1 MIRHP
6 FRKPLFGAQLDLD
19 HSHSVG
25 LVACFRLAEHWTG
38 GDDGSG
44 FFAGVVLD
52 ESKFRNHATLSN
64 TGAPT
69 NEGSPYGP
77 VRGWVRGGGG
87 QIVTVPN
94 RVEYEIDGT
103 VRTTFSMESLVAPHS
118 SNPSSGVGII
128 FAYGDAGLDSAV
140 TNQGYG
146 LGCNPSLNR
155 IFGRVGTTAA
165 NAPNGALTCDDQT
178 WSHVVLTYD
187 GANFRRY
194 VNGKLIGTTA
204 KTGYTS
210 STGQALGIGNT
221 PTGSSTTRAFRGRI
235 AHARLFVN
243 RVLDQ
248 MTIEEMSLSPYAAW
262 LGDIATRHAWYFMA
276 GSPIVVGTQSLQL
289 RGNIRGVNTQSLQMR
304 GNIRGVQVQ
313 TVDMRAR
320 ILRVPPTLQM
330 RANLAEPE
338 TVADGIID
346 AWEISDNFGEFSR
359 QFSLTATEIATFA
372 PGNEVRIKAGYDENR
387 ITLINA
393 TTDQVTVQTG
403 TDNVKV
409 SVSGRDAGARE
420 IASIRITKTWDS
432 TPPKTMP
439 TAHQVITEASAAA
452 GLGIGVLDFPNYSL
466 YQPFVAIGR
475 TVLEIV
481 SELAE
486 PFNQFARVQYVTEIR
501 DRLLSV
507 RKLDY
512 LNVPSGGYQL
522 TREEHA
528 SQGRVQRLYLDDPRL
543 NEVDFFVIRGA
554 SWTTPK
560 TDLGSTTKIEY
571 SRTVATEEV
580 QASIVGVVQA
590 PADVS
595 VVTTSAAITKDVITE
610 TTVVSLCYGDKVLT
624 QTHEE
629 VIDDVLSS
637 RSIERYW
644 YFEPGENVRS
654 ISADTDL
661 ISLQSATPSSAA
673 LLWVIHSKRWAHVD
687 RGTTETFVNDRHTL
701 TQVGAATVF
710 IEKFREVTQ
719 YYYNDSHEVI
729 TEVHTTQSFD
739 EDTGRWGIAN
749 HDTRTHSQVT
759 GGNVRTTLLKYTF
772 EDSRFKLD
780 TADVQNVGGTRPKP
794 NAPASKM
801 DVVTHQAQ
809 APAGEVD
816 ADGEPIDFGEGHYIW
831 SFEHPYI
838 GQSVCDDLY
847 AETQRERDFQLAGY
861 RWEELQFEGI
871 LNPNI
876 RTGQPLSIEVADG
889 VFKDYWAVSVQ
900 HQFTWNHAATSGTA
914 RRLTLEELS

>member
-6 FRKPLFGAQLDLD
+6 FQKPLFGAQLDLD
-19 HSHSVG
+19 HPHSVG

-38 GDDGSG
+38 GDDGSS
-44 FFAGVVLD
+44 FFAGTVLD

-69 NEGSPYGP
+69 NEGSLYGP

-87 QIVTVPN
+87 QFVTIPN
-94 RVEYEIDGT
+94 RAEYEINGT
-103 VRTTFSMESLVAPHS
+103 TRTTFSMESLVAPHS
-118 SNPSSGVGII
+118 SNPSSGVGVI
-128 FAYGDAGLDSAV
+128 FVYGDAGLDSAV

-165 NAPNGALTCDDQT
+165 NAPNGALTCDDKT

-187 GANFRRY
+187 GSNFRRY

-204 KTGYTS
+204 KVGYTS

-221 PTGSSTTRAFRGRI
+221 PTGSNTTRTFRGRI

-248 MTIEEMSLSPYAAW
+248 MTIEEMALAPYAAW
-262 LGDIATRHAWYFMA
+262 LGDIGTRLSWYFMA
-276 GSPIVVGTQSLQL
+276 GSPIVVGSQSIQL
-289 RGNIRGVNTQSLQMR
+289 RGNIRGTNTQSLQMR
-304 GNIRGVQVQ
+304 SNIRGVQVQ
-313 TVDMRAR
+313 TLDMRAR
-320 ILRVPPTLQM
+320 ILTVPPSIQM
-330 RANLAEPE
+330 RASLAEPE

-346 AWEISDNFGEFSR
+346 SWEISDTFGEFSR

-393 TTDQVTVQTG
+393 ATDQVTVQTG

-420 IASIRITKTWDS
+420 IAAIRITKTWRS
-432 TPPKTMP
+432 TPTKTMP

-571 SRTVATEEV
+571 LRTVATVEV
-580 QASIVGVVQA
+580 QSSISGVVQA
-590 PADVS
+590 PGDVT
-595 VVTTSAAITKDVITE
+595 VVTTNPAITKEVITE
-610 TTVVSLCYGDKVLT
+610 TTTISLCYGDKVLSRI
-624 QTHEE
+624 EE
-629 VIDDVLSS
+629 IVVNDELSA
-637 RSIERYW
+637 RTVERYW

-654 ISADTDL
+654 MSADVEL
-661 ISLQSATPSSAA
+661 VSLQSATPSSAA
-673 LLWVIHSKRWAHVD
+673 LLWQVHTKRSALID
-687 RGTTETFVNDRHTL
+687 RNGTT
-701 TQVGAATVF
+701 VF
-710 IEKFREVTQ
+710 AEKLREVTQ
-719 YYYNDSHEVI
+719 YYYTDSHEVGS
-729 TEVHTTQSFD
+729 EVQTSQEFD

-749 HDTRTHSQVT
+749 HSTRTHSQVT
-759 GGNVRTTLLKYTF
+759 GGNVRTTLLKFTF

-794 NAPASKM
+794 NAPASKQ
-801 DVVTHQAQ
+801 DVITHQAQ

-816 ADGEPIDFGEGHYIW
+816 VEGNPIDFGEGHYIW

-876 RTGQPLSIEVADG
+876 RTGQPLSIEVAEG
-889 VFKDYWAVSVQ
+889 VFKDYWAINVQ

-914 RRLTLEELS
+914 RRLTLEDLS